1 MAAGIYY
8 LKCAGYN
15 KNIMSVDEKLY
26 SDIPPTKLRNKEEK
40 FEPAKT
46 NKFWLTIASL
56 FFYNMLQ
63 NRFYAFRYKGEEG
76 VTEKGVPT
84 ILFAP
89 HCNWW
94 DGIVLYNVTHRL
106 FRREIR
112 LMVEELNRFP
122 LLRHGGAYSVC
133 KKSPQS
139 AMKALQYSV
148 DVVGD
153 LKNMLCIFPQGI
165 IRPPH
170 FRPLEFQTGLAYI
183 AQNAVKRYGKVNL
196 VPVAIEYCFLR
207 DNRPEVIVEF
217 GEKIS
222 LTDPKVDRKSLTH
235 LLERSLQET
244 CDKQFNEISGG
255 EISDYKILFK
265 QHLKWYRRIEQRLKR
280 IDVPPVADV

>member
-1 MAAGIYY
+1 MV
-8 LKCAGYN
+8 K
-15 KNIMSVDEKLY
+15 EEEQLY

-40 FEPAKT
+40 FKPAKT
-46 NKFWLTIASL
+46 SKFWLWVASM
-56 FFYNMLQ
+56 FFFNMLQ
-63 NRFYAFRYKGEEG
+63 NRFYAFRYRGAENYFDGDTKI
-76 VTEKGVPT
+76 PT

-94 DGIVLYNVTHRL
+94 DGIVFYNITHRI
-106 FRREIR
+106 FHKEIR

-122 LLRHGGAYSVC
+122 LLRRGGAYSVN

-153 LKNMLCIFPQGI
+153 LRNMLCIFPKGI

-170 FRPLEFQTGLAYI
+170 YRPIEFQTGLAYI
-183 AQNAVKRYGKVNL
+183 AENAVKRYGKVNL
-196 VPVAIEYCFLR
+196 IPLSIDYCFFR

-217 GEKIS
+217 GKRIELVKGNELDKLS
-222 LTDPKVDRKSLTH
+222 RKELTH
-235 LLERSLQET
+235 YLERALQDV
-244 CDKQFNEISGG
+244 CDSQFKEISQGD
-255 EISDYKILFK
+255 ITKYNILFK

-280 IDVPPVADV
+280 IDLPPVSDV

>member
-1 MAAGIYY
+1 MV
-8 LKCAGYN
+8 
-15 KNIMSVDEKLY
+15 VDEQLY

-40 FEPAKT
+40 FKPAKT
-46 NKFWLTIASL
+46 SKFWLWVASM
-56 FFYNMLQ
+56 FFFNMLQ
-63 NRFYAFRYKGEEG
+63 NRFYAFRYRGEENYFNG
-76 VTEKGVPT
+76 DTSVPT

-94 DGIVLYNVTHRL
+94 DGIVFYNITHRI
-106 FRREIR
+106 FHKEIR

-122 LLRHGGAYSVC
+122 LLRRGGAYSVN

-153 LKNMLCIFPQGI
+153 IRNMLCIFPQGI

-170 FRPLEFQTGLAYI
+170 YRPIEFQTGLAYI

-196 VPVAIEYCFLR
+196 IPLAVDYCFLR

-217 GEKIS
+217 GKRIE
-222 LTDPKVDRKSLTH
+222 LTNDMQLNRKELTH
-235 LLERSLQET
+235 TLERALEEV
-244 CDKQFNEISGG
+244 CDNQFKEISQG
-255 EISDYKILFK
+255 DVTKYNILFK
-265 QHLKWYRRIEQRLKR
+265 QHLKWYRRIEQRLKS
-280 IDVPPVADV
+280 IDLPPVSGV